1 MKLIELTISSS
12 LVVTIVSILLS
23 FILKLVS
30 VSFNLLD
37 RLDVLYNNIV
47 IEQLIRE
54 DLNMASSLEVE
65 NNYRNRKKTTLII
78 HNNKQELNNKISYF
92 VKNDQLYRDNFIRAE
107 AIADKIVDLKLKVNT
122 NLSVEKYTINI
133 INKNNRILSIA
144 KVVGRN
150 KLNENE
156 FG

>member
-1 MKLIELTISSS
+1 
-12 LVVTIVSILLS
+12 
-23 FILKLVS
+23 
-30 VSFNLLD
+30 
-37 RLDVLYNNIV
+37 
-47 IEQLIRE
+47 
-54 DLNMASSLEVE
+54 MASSLEVE